1 VLLLGGVAL
10 HAPRYA
16 CSSWSLEGDWCEQL
30 LIDDGAVHR
39 SSGSS

>member
-16 CSSWSLEGDWCEQL
+16 CSSWSLGDWCEQL